1 MDYGEFSRLWYIV
14 LLMIIIAIDR
24 EQPRNYDKKTIIRK

>member
-1 MDYGEFSRLWYIV
+1 MVCFLAYGIV

-24 EQPRNYDKKTIIRK
+24 EPRNYDKKTIIRK